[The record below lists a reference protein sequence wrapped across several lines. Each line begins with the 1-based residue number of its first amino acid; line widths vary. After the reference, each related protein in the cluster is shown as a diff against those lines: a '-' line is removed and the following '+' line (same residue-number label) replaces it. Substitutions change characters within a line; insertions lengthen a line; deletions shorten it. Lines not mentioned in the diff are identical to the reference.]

1 MHFLTF
7 SLVVRVFL
15 INRSDS
21 DCLNLSLS
29 CLLGIISFE
38 LLKQNEKNLISCLN
52 FSSLEGTRLSETL
65 ASTQLNN
72 FAHSLDDN

>member
-15 INRSDS
+15 INTSDS

-38 LLKQNEKNLISCLN
+38 LLKQNEKNVITCLK
-52 FSSLEGTRLSETL
+52 FSSLEGTCLSETL

-72 FAHSLDDN
+72 FARSS